1 MTLPTQQYANLADH
15 SYGRDLQGNDVDL
28 QSLVGKSTEIEGVKY
43 KVLAHVDALSGYQGT
58 IYQCVDTGDIVVA
71 HRGTEFD
78 RQPLRD
84 GLLADGGMVL
94 GRVNTQA
101 HDAIDL
107 TRKALQIAEDQA
119 RRDGAL
125 PPEVTVTGHS
135 LGGTLAQITAHH
147 FDLRGET
154 FNAYGA
160 ASLGYRIP
168 EGGDRVLNHVMAA
181 DVVSAA
187 SPHYGRVRIYAAPGE
202 IAQLRLCGY
211 QNAWLADALT
221 VDHPLLAS
229 VNTSHMM
236 HNFLNVDDDNRAD
249 VSNLRDA
256 SALAR
261 AEGNAGM
268 IDGYRSDVA
277 ALRAAAS
284 LGGDVLDVLRVG
296 PVMAPQRAV
305 ERLREAA
312 LPDLPPG
319 EPARRESRARDEA
332 ASWRSPANTAVP
344 RDMRD
349 GRHPA
354 NEKYR
359 QAYAGVVRID
369 HALGREPDRSSERLA
384 ATLAAAGARMPA
396 ISHVVLSRDGR
407 RAFAADTPDMA
418 SEWQQR
424 VHVDVASAVQ
434 RPVEASTRDWQAAT
448 QQQLASRQREQQ
460 MQEQDQPVMRG
471 PVMA

>member
-1 MTLPTQQYANLADH
+1 MTLPMQQYANLADH

-28 QSLVGKSTEIEGVKY
+28 QSLVGKPTMIEGVKY
-43 KVLAHVDALSGYQGT
+43 MVLAHSDRLSGYQGT
-58 IYQCVDTGDIVVA
+58 IYQNVETGDIVVA

-84 GLLADGGMVL
+84 GLLADGGMVF
-94 GRVNTQA
+94 GRVNTQVK
-101 HDAIDL
+101 DATEL
-107 TRKALQIAEDQA
+107 TQKALQIAESQA
-119 RRDGAL
+119 RRDEAS

-154 FNAYGA
+154 FNPYGA

-187 SPHYGRVRIYAAPGE
+187 SPHYGQVRVYAAPDE
-202 IAQLRLCGY
+202 IVQLQASGYSNSRL
-211 QNAWLADALT
+211 WDALT
-221 VDHPLLAS
+221 PDHPLLAS
-229 VNTSHMM
+229 ANTSHMM
-236 HNFLNVDDDNRAD
+236 HNFLNVDGDNRAD

-256 SALAR
+256 AALAR
-261 AEGNAGM
+261 AEDNARM
-268 IDGYRSDVA
+268 IGGYRSDVA
-277 ALRAAAS
+277 ALRAGAS

-305 ERLREAA
+305 ERLREATS
-312 LPDLPPG
+312 PDLPAG

-332 ASWRSPANTAVP
+332 ASRRSSANMAVP
-344 RDMRD
+344 QDMRD
-349 GRHPA
+349 GQHSA

-369 HALGREPDRSSERLA
+369 QALGREPDGNSERLA
-384 ATLAAAGARMPA
+384 AALAAAGAEMPA
-396 ISHVVLSRDGR
+396 ISHVVLSRDGT
-407 RAFAADTPDMA
+407 RAFAVDTPNIA

-424 VHVDVASAVQ
+424 VHVDVAKAVQ
-434 RPVEASTRDWQAAT
+434 RPVEESTRDWQVAS
-448 QQQLASRQREQQ
+448 QQQLVARQREQQ
-460 MQEQDQPVMRG
+460 MQEQAQPVMRG